1 MRKYVIKYPKKIK
14 KKREQSTLLVDREDL
29 RSVEVGFEKIN
40 KEREREKDIFLLLSI
55 HPESLQRVGECLSMS

>member
-40 KEREREKDIFLLLSI
+40 KERERERERYFSSSFNPPGIFA
-55 HPESLQRVGECLSMS
+55 EGW